1 MIPGRALHR
10 LASRICGATSLQ
22 RVVEPAIADLQN
34 EYVAV
39 AADRTPAKR
48 AKVLLTGY
56 AAVLTVIVL
65 CAVETAVAI
74 NGERRAVSRSLL
86 WAAAIT
92 VSASCLVVI
101 LTLAVVPGI
110 SPYYVSLMAALVL
123 PIAIPVGV
131 TLGIAF
137 GFGGRAVSSRTARG
151 MVATAVVAGAISFGM
166 TLLSP
171 PVASQSFRQSVSNA
185 LGGRAIVVRAAN
197 DVSAFALLKR
207 PEFAPGGNLRAWPR
221 RRAWTQH
228 LVLAMPFA
236 TPALVVFALAVVR
249 RGAPRTLIV
258 GGCAVYYFLVLV
270 GEPLVHQGMPA
281 VVAAWLANAA
291 TVIAGVIVMKLPT
304 VDFGRP
310 A

>member
-1 MIPGRALHR
+1 MIPGRTFHR
-10 LASRICGATSLQ
+10 LASSICSAKSLE

-34 EYVAV
+34 EYATAV
-39 AADRTPAKR
+39 ADRALLKR

-56 AAVLTVIVL
+56 TALLEVIVM
-65 CAVETAVAI
+65 CVVETTLA
-74 NGERRAVSRSLL
+74 GEQRAVFRTLL
-86 WAAAIT
+86 WAAAVT
-92 VSASCLVVI
+92 VFASGLVVI
-101 LTLAVVPGI
+101 LTLAIVPGI

-123 PIAIPVGV
+123 PIAIPIGV

-137 GFGGRAVSSRTARG
+137 ALSGRAVSSRTARG
-151 MVATAVVAGAISFGM
+151 IVATAMIAASISFGM

-185 LGGRAIVVRAAN
+185 LGGRDTVVKAAN
-197 DVSAFALLKR
+197 DVSAFAIVQNQK
-207 PEFAPGGNLRAWPR
+207 FAPGGNLRGWPR
-221 RRAWTQH
+221 RRAWTQQ

-281 VVAAWLANAA
+281 VAAAWLANAA
-291 TVIAGVIVMKLPT
+291 TVIVAAIVMKLPT
-304 VDFGRP
+304 GDFGRP